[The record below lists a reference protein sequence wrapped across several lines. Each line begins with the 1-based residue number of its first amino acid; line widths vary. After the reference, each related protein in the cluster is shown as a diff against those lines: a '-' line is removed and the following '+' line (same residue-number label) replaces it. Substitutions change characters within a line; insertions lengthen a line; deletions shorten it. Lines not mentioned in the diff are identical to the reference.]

1 MRQNTYQLNT
11 HNGKRVHLRRTSK
24 TGATELMLVGIF
36 VILLFYVLGEIAAWL
51 IGGLVPG
58 SVLGMVLLFVA
69 LCLKIVK
76 ADTVRP
82 AARWL
87 CDNMGLFFLPAG
99 VGIVNAFDILSRNW
113 EAILTACA
121 ISTVAVIITVGCIQ
135 ERFEKRRIAKQQ
147 SARP

>member
-1 MRQNTYQLNT
+1 M
-11 HNGKRVHLRRTSK
+11 
-24 TGATELMLVGIF
+24 
-36 VILLFYVLGEIAAWL
+36 
-51 IGGLVPG
+51 PG

-99 VGIVNAFDILSRNW
+99 VGIVNALDILSSNW
-113 EAILTACA
+113 EAILTACVV
-121 ISTVAVIITVGCIQ
+121 STVAVIITVATIQ
-135 ERFEKRRIAKQQ
+135 EAFEKRRAAAQNQQ
-147 SARP
+147 TPQNPER

>member
-1 MRQNTYQLNT
+1 
-11 HNGKRVHLRRTSK
+11 
-24 TGATELMLVGIF
+24 MLVGIF
-36 VILLFYVLGEIAAWL
+36 VILLFYVLGEVAAWL

-135 ERFEKRRIAKQQ
+135 ERFEKRRAAKQQ